1 MESHK
6 KFKAKHKLNF
16 SLLSDIKAKVIKA
29 YGVWQEKMMYGKK
42 KMGISRTTFVIDE
55 KGTIERVYPKVKVKG
70 HVKEVVA
77 GLKKGKGRAG

>member
-6 KFKAKHKLNF
+6 KFKTKHKLNF
-16 SLLSDIKAKVIKA
+16 SLLSDLKAKVIKA

-55 KGTIERVYPKVKVKG
+55 KGTIEKVYPKVKVKG
-70 HVKEVVA
+70 HVEEVVS
-77 GLKKGKGRAG
+77 GLKKGSGKGR